1 VSPCLLFENFEYQQ
15 EELHQVMIL
24 TVPPGDFEISVYV
37 CNNQISG
44 NNALRFFSNPTFKL

>member
-24 TVPPGDFEISVYV
+24 TVPPGDFEISMYV

-44 NNALRFFSNPTFKL
+44 NNALRFFSNPTFK